1 MQITWGT
8 SAQSGASIG
17 WDSSQVVNPHIGI
30 FGDTGLGKTHNLRRI
45 VSELLATSSRR
56 PRFHIFDA
64 HGDIDIPGESAVR
77 FHESAD
83 FGFNP
88 LEINPDPEFGGIRK
102 RIQSLVAAI
111 NKTSVRLGP
120 RQERALSKLL
130 IGLYKERGFFV
141 DDPDTWYLDGINRK
155 AYPTLVDAINYTREI
170 IRALYTGSNQ
180 RAVQSLEEVNRIV
193 RQINNKNAILQRL
206 SPDDES
212 GIRKLESE
220 LDSAKQKAIQA
231 YTDAVSTISTGAELD
246 DAIDFDGQD
255 EIMRSIL
262 DRLENLYAIG
272 IYRSTP
278 PPLDPRCA
286 VWRYIITSLG
296 QDEKKLFTMTRL
308 ETIFSR
314 AVQRGPQQEI
324 LDVVVIDEAHL
335 YQDKDE
341 DHIIN
346 KMVREVR
353 KFGVQMIF
361 SSQAP
366 NDYPDTLLASLGT
379 KIMLGID
386 RAYRRIAGTK
396 LGLKDADLDFIVPMR
411 RMLVQ
416 MKTKGEINS
425 KTHWIIF
432 NS

>member
-1 MQITWGT
+1 M
-8 SAQSGASIG
+8 
-17 WDSSQVVNPHIGI
+17 
-30 FGDTGLGKTHNLRRI
+30 GKTHNLRRI

-88 LEINPDPEFGGIRK
+88 LEINADPEFGGIRK
-102 RIQSLVAAI
+102 RIQSLIAAI

-130 IGLYKERGFFV
+130 IGLYKECGFLV
-141 DDPDTWYLDGINRK
+141 DDPNTWFLDGINRK

-193 RQINNKNAILQRL
+193 RQINNKKAILQRL

-212 GIRKLESE
+212 GIRKLENE
-220 LDSAKQKAIQA
+220 LDGAKQKAIQA
-231 YTDAVSTISTGAELD
+231 YTEAVSTISTGEELD

-286 VWRYIITSLG
+286 VWRYIITPLG

-308 ETIFSR
+308 ETIFAR

-335 YQDKDE
+335 YQDKDD

-353 KFGVQMIF
+353 KFGVAMIF

-386 RAYRRIAGTK
+386 RTYRRIAGTK